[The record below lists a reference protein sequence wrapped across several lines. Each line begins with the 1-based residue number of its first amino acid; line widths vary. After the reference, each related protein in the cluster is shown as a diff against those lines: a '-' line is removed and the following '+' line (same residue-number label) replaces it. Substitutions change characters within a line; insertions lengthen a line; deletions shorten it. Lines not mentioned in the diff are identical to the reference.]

1 MSFCFTENIYMGN
14 NFEIVLIFLFIL
26 CIKISEIAKNQI
38 LWEITHGNI
47 VNANLK
53 LKRIPDNTSQI
64 KSTYHITILMMLL

>member
-38 LWEITHGNI
+38 L
-47 VNANLK
+47 
-53 LKRIPDNTSQI
+53 
-64 KSTYHITILMMLL
+64 